1 MAQTWLDTATV
12 APRAANME
20 QRRGDVAVGAVQ
32 ALGTDVV
39 SRHGSAIAFAAVGW
53 LGAVLT
59 SGSRTRCG
67 LMVRWLDERGVRRD
81 AR

>member
-20 QRRGDVAVGAVQ
+20 QRQGDVVVKAVQ
-32 ALGTDVV
+32 ALGTDVA
-39 SRHGSAIAFAAVGW
+39 SWYASAVAFAAAGW

-59 SGSRTRCG
+59 PGSRMRHG
-67 LMVRWLDERGVRRD
+67 SMERWLDECGVR
-81 AR
+81 